1 MENIAYAIYIM
12 PQKKLVKSAVL
23 FLVALTVLY
32 LFLLG
37 SILSHIEQKKELSS
51 TLEQES
57 QALYALEEGVS
68 RERTDLNSFLELGYA
83 ESQKFEIIKTARNVA
98 SIQTPHY

>member
-1 MENIAYAIYIM
+1 MENIISTIYII

-23 FLVALTVLY
+23 FFVGLTALY

-37 SILSHIEQKKELSS
+37 SIFSHIEQKKELSV
-51 TLEQES
+51 TLEKES
-57 QALYALEEGVS
+57 QALYALEESVS
-68 RERTDLNSFLELGYA
+68 RERIGLNSFLELGYA
-83 ESQKFEIIKTARNVA
+83 ESHKFEIIKTARNVA